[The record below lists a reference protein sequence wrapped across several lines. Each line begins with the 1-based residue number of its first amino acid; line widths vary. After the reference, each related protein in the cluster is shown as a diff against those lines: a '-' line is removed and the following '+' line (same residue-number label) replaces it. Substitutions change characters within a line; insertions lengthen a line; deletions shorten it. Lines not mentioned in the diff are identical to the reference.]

1 MPLPASHEPARYTL
15 ARKSDG
21 EQLFGLIMHLTPTEQ
36 TVSIDALQN
45 GDKDAFAMLVNTYS
59 PALYRMIVRMLG
71 NPQESEDVLQETFM
85 QAFRNIDQFEG
96 RAKIST
102 WLYRIATNQALMR
115 LRKREPDFVSVDEP
129 IETPTGDQLPRQ
141 LRDWCCLPE
150 SEFLSS
156 EVQKRL
162 DDAIRALSPAL
173 RAAFILRDL
182 QDLSTR
188 EAAEILDISES
199 AVRTRLL
206 RARLELRARLS
217 DYFEERLEAIGDE

>member
-1 MPLPASHEPARYTL
+1 
-15 ARKSDG
+15 
-21 EQLFGLIMHLTPTEQ
+21 MHLNTSEQ
-36 TVSIDALQN
+36 TISIDALHE
-45 GDKDAFAMLVNTYS
+45 GDKDAFARLVNTYS
-59 PALYRMIVRMLG
+59 PALYRLILRMLG
-71 NPQESEDVLQETFM
+71 DPQEAEDVLQETFI
-85 QAFRNIDQFEG
+85 QAFRHIEQFEG
-96 RAKIST
+96 RSKIST

-129 IETPTGDQLPRQ
+129 IELSNGEQLPRQ

-156 EVQKRL
+156 EVQDRL
-162 DDAIRALSPAL
+162 DEAIHTLSPAL

-199 AVRTRLL
+199 AVKTRLL
-206 RARLELRARLS
+206 RARLELRAKLS

>member
-1 MPLPASHEPARYTL
+1 
-15 ARKSDG
+15 
-21 EQLFGLIMHLTPTEQ
+21 MHLNTSEQ
-36 TVSIDALQN
+36 TISIDALHE
-45 GDKDAFAMLVNTYS
+45 GDKDAFARLVNTYS
-59 PALYRMIVRMLG
+59 PALYRLILRMLG
-71 NPQESEDVLQETFM
+71 DSQEAEDVLQETFI
-85 QAFRNIDQFEG
+85 QAFRHIEQFEG
-96 RAKIST
+96 RSKIST

-129 IETPTGDQLPRQ
+129 IELSNGEQLPRQ

-156 EVQKRL
+156 EVQDRL
-162 DDAIRALSPAL
+162 DEAIHALSPAL

-199 AVRTRLL
+199 AVKTRLL
-206 RARLELRARLS
+206 RARLELRAKLS